1 MLCDNVTYSTLAHG
15 IVPYSVRTVSC
26 TAIPACAIGQQFSI
40 TLPSNVTYLAF
51 FSSKLFFT
59 THAVP
64 AYVGS
69 SFFQESGLKIWLC
82 LMTMFD
88 GIMLAIDVRDPP
100 NMMFSP
106 DASR

>member
-1 MLCDNVTYSTLAHG
+1 MLCDNVTFSTTAHG

-40 TLPSNVTYLAF
+40 TLPSNVTFFAF

-59 THAVP
+59 SHAVP
-64 AYVGS
+64 AYRGS
-69 SFFQESGLKIWLC
+69 LAFQERGLKIWFL
-82 LMTMFD
+82 LMIISD

-106 DASR
+106 